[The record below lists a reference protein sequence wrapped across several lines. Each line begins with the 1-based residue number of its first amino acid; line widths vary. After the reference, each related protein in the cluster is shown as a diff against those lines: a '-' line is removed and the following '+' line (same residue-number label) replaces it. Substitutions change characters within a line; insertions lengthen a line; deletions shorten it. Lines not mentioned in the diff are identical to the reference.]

1 MKIGVL
7 KERTEDEK
15 RVAISP
21 ATTKSYV
28 EMGFK
33 VFIETGAGISAGF
46 SDQDFEKA
54 GAKISKVPLEI
65 IGDADLV
72 LKVQPSEGKGKNSE
86 KELMKDGAVIVGLL
100 SPFDNKGLFKD
111 YQDKKISSFAME
123 FIPRITRA
131 QSMDV
136 LSSQSNLAG
145 YRAVIEASYEYNRIF
160 PMLITAA
167 GTISPTRVLVLGAG
181 VAGLQAIATAKRLGS
196 IVSAFDV
203 RSAAKEQVESVG
215 GTFIEV
221 PKTQDFETTG
231 GYAKETDADYKI
243 KQSELIHQE
252 IKKANIV
259 ICTALIPGRKAP
271 ILVTKQMVED
281 MKIGSVIVD
290 LAAVSGGNCEVTQCN
305 KVIEHNNV
313 RVIGYSNYVSR
324 VAANASELYAKNLF
338 NFVKLLVD
346 KDKKS
351 LNINLEDEIIKS
363 SLITHNGSIVNQ
375 AVLSI

>member
-7 KERTEDEK
+7 KERSANET

-21 ATTKSYV
+21 VTAKSYV
-28 EMGFK
+28 DMGFK
-33 VFIETGAGISAGF
+33 VFIEIGAGVSSGF
-46 SDQDFEKA
+46 SNEDFEKA
-54 GAKISKVPLEI
+54 GAIISKVPLEI
-65 IGDADLV
+65 VGDADLV
-72 LKVQPSEGKGKNSE
+72 LKVQPSYGKNSE
-86 KELMKDGAVIVGLL
+86 KELMKDGAIIIGLL
-100 SPFDNKGLFKD
+100 SPFENKDLFKD
-111 YQDKKISSFAME
+111 YNDKKINSFAME
-123 FIPRITRA
+123 FVPRITRA
-131 QSMDV
+131 QAMDV

-215 GTFIEV
+215 GNFVEV

-231 GYAKETDADYKI
+231 GYAKEADEEYKR

-290 LAAVSGGNCEVTQCN
+290 LAAVNGGNCEVTESD

-313 RVIGYSNYVSR
+313 KVIGYTNYASR

-338 NFVKLLVD
+338 NFVKLLID
-346 KDKKS
+346 KDKKN
-351 LNINLEDEIIKS
+351 LHINFEDEIIKAA
-363 SLITHNGSIVNQ
+363 LITHNGNTVNQ
-375 AVLSI
+375 SLFSV